1 MKYML
6 SFILCS
12 YVEGICM
19 PPIEGGYYPTYFECL
34 EKGYKKSHNI
44 ITELGL
50 DDVEKQKYFIKFTCF
65 EIGEP
70 L

>member
-1 MKYML
+1 
-6 SFILCS
+6 
-12 YVEGICM
+12 M

-44 ITELGL
+44 IMELGMK
-50 DDVEKQKYFIKFTCF
+50 DVDRKKYFIKFACI

-70 L
+70 T

>member
-1 MKYML
+1 MKYLL

-44 ITELGL
+44 IMELGMK
-50 DDVEKQKYFIKFTCF
+50 DVDRKRYFIKFACIET
-65 EIGEP
+65 GEP
-70 L
+70 T